1 MRDEITIEAHA
12 KVNLTLEILGIRP
25 DGYHDLRS
33 IVMPVSLS
41 DTITLT
47 RTPAVFSL
55 TLTTD
60 RGISAVQIGPVEKNL
75 AMRAARLMK
84 DRYGVRAGVRIH
96 IRKRIPVGGGMGG
109 GSSDAAGVI
118 RGLNELWGLRRPD
131 EELAALGAE
140 LGSDI
145 PALVLGG
152 TVLMEGRGERVHRLA
167 LDGPVRGFDLVIANP
182 GIHCSTAEIFSRWKS
197 GLTTPPKMVQNM
209 AFSIR
214 ASDVKRAASLLHNDL
229 EAAAF
234 EGYPAIARL
243 SETLRRVGCLGVL
256 LSGSGASVFG
266 LVRDRAQGEEICRRL
281 EADGIWNVLAHTCPM
296 V

>member
-1 MRDEITIEAHA
+1 MNVRDEITIEAHA

-118 RGLNELWGLRRPD
+118 RGLR
-131 EELAALGAE
+131 
-140 LGSDI
+140 
-145 PALVLGG
+145 
-152 TVLMEGRGERVHRLA
+152 
-167 LDGPVRGFDLVIANP
+167 
-182 GIHCSTAEIFSRWKS
+182 
-197 GLTTPPKMVQNM
+197 
-209 AFSIR
+209 
-214 ASDVKRAASLLHNDL
+214 
-229 EAAAF
+229 
-234 EGYPAIARL
+234 
-243 SETLRRVGCLGVL
+243 
-256 LSGSGASVFG
+256 
-266 LVRDRAQGEEICRRL
+266 
-281 EADGIWNVLAHTCPM
+281 
-296 V
+296 